1 MSIRRGLRRAVE
13 DVQPVNADRAARQ
26 RRYLDNLTDYL
37 DLEVLQ
43 SSRCGG
49 RGETALHHG
58 LGIVHVDRDFGRI
71 SEVRPLTARR
81 LG

>member
-43 SSRCGG
+43 SEQMWR
-49 RGETALHHG
+49 
-58 LGIVHVDRDFGRI
+58 
-71 SEVRPLTARR
+71 
-81 LG
+81 